1 MTALLSKFLI
11 SGCLVFFVLAIYSC
25 TQKHE
30 IVVSQE
36 MLSEH
41 FELLNDVQQV
51 FSSKNQEVKMDFV
64 QQYLRTKEH
73 VTYSIGNIYLPDTSE
88 FGRNSYP
95 DFKYVSLTGTKLVNE
110 LQQLVDLITTR
121 NTENTYIPNEADHLL
136 FAEVGE
142 FFKGYLEIPN
152 NLQTKEANIHVYL
165 EKLGIQAPSLV
176 YLGYL
181 EAVKLMLI
189 EQIQAV
195 QRRNYS
201 SPIVD
206 YFQELSPFLFIPD
219 AERFIVDTQA
229 TLIDYSGRIYA
240 INRYDFNLGLFIKSI
255 TINEM
260 SLDYAP
266 ENPRYSFALPVVRH
280 AGDSMRIYLE
290 ASAITKYR

>member
-1 MTALLSKFLI
+1 
-11 SGCLVFFVLAIYSC
+11 
-25 TQKHE
+25 
-30 IVVSQE
+30 
-36 MLSEH
+36 
-41 FELLNDVQQV
+41 
-51 FSSKNQEVKMDFV
+51 MDFV
-64 QQYLRTKEH
+64 QQYLRTREH
-73 VTYSIGNIYLPDTSE
+73 VTYSIGNIYLPDTSV

-95 DFKYVSLTGTKLVNE
+95 DFKYVSLTGTKLVDE
-110 LQQLVDLITTR
+110 LKQLADLITTR
-121 NTENTYIPNEADHLL
+121 NTENTYIPNKADHLL
-136 FAEVGE
+136 FTEVAE
-142 FFKGYLEIPN
+142 FFKDYPETRN
-152 NLQTKEANIHVYL
+152 NLQTKEATIRFYL
-165 EKLGIQAPSLV
+165 EKLGVQAPSLI

-189 EQIQAV
+189 EQIQVA

-219 AERFIVDTQA
+219 AERFIVDPQTS
-229 TLIDYSGRIYA
+229 LIDYSGRIYA

-260 SLDYAP
+260 PLDYTP

-290 ASAITKYR
+290 ASAITHEGVDTTLTVERKFKVLTCP